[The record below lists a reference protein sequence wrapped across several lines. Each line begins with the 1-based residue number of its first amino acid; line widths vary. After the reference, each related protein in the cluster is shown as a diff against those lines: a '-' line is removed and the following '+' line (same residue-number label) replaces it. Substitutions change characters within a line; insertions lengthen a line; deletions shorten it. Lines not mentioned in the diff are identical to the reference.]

1 MRCALKYI
9 SIIMLQLSIG
19 AVPIAKPIINL
30 KWKKGI
36 KAILHQIINKL
47 AREEISTYAIRP
59 AKRLAR
65 LQGKCPPKPLVH
77 KATEKY
83 VSSQG

>member
-30 KWKKGI
+30 FAGQILLLYLVGI
-36 KAILHQIINKL
+36 KPGPQVEPFL
-47 AREEISTYAIRP
+47 
-59 AKRLAR
+59 
-65 LQGKCPPKPLVH
+65 
-77 KATEKY
+77 
-83 VSSQG
+83 